1 MPQPCSDSKLLNDCR
16 RSSFHTPPPRAD
28 YRHGYKA
35 SDFIRVVQIIRLVPG
50 QGDDSRTHSGR
61 SCARERGPAWWADV
75 QQPAMPR
82 NGYKIRAAT
91 AVVATAILI
100 LVAGVWVCP
109 ASAEDAIK
117 PGKWE
122 FWTMGSKIP
131 EPPPGTQLP
140 PSIRWGPE
148 GMITSVCFSETNLKT
163 PHSHMRTHMPRHG
176 DLLLALKSKTK
187 TRLGKGSCDFD
198 VTTDATTATKSGSM
212 NCAWSSGSKSN
223 SEGVMHF
230 HGDILDGT
238 ITSRYSSPNGPT
250 TESSSTIKGRYVG
263 PCDP

>member
-1 MPQPCSDSKLLNDCR
+1 MTDGL
-16 RSSFHTPPPRAD
+16 PP
-28 YRHGYKA
+28 
-35 SDFIRVVQIIRLVPG
+35 FRVLSLDGGGMRGTVGSALTNLGPN
-50 QGDDSRTHSGR
+50 
-61 SCARERGPAWWADV
+61 ERGPAWWADV

-82 NGYKIRAAT
+82 NGYKMRAAT

-100 LVAGVWVCP
+100 LVAEVWVCP

-122 FWTMGSKIP
+122 FWTVGSKIP
-131 EPPPGTQLP
+131 EPPPGPQLP

-198 VTTDATTATKSGSM
+198 VTTDATTATRSGSM

-230 HGDILDGT
+230 HGDTLDGT
-238 ITSRYSSPNGPT
+238 TTSRYSSPNRPT

-263 PCDP
+263 PCDPE